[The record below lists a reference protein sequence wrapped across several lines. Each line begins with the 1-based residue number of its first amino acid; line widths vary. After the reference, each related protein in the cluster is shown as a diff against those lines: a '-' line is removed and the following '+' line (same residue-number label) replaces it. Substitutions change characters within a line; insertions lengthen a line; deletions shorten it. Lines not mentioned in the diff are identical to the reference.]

1 MFTLVKILILLW
13 LLFCVCLGL
22 GAIAITSWNPDQ
34 LDEILTV
41 EELMRQDPE
50 MTREEAEQ
58 AVAAFE
64 KGFEATLG
72 CCGAIGSGWVF
83 VIWAVGMIPLVIFYL
98 VAKPR
103 RATVE
108 VEQRRL
114 E

>member
-22 GAIAITSWNPDQ
+22 GAIAITNLPADQARDLVTLEKIMEQNPH
-34 LDEILTV
+34 L
-41 EELMRQDPE
+41 
-50 MTREEAEQ
+50 TREEAEQ
-58 AVAAFE
+58 AVAAVD
-64 KGFEATLG
+64 ATLG
-72 CCGAIGSGWVF
+72 CCAAIGSGWVF
-83 VIWAVGMIPLVIFYL
+83 VIWAVGMIPLVIFYM

-108 VEQRRL
+108 VEQRPL